1 MLENNFNS
9 KYLDFDVIKVLL
21 IEDSLDHILLI
32 QEILTHTQSKTMKF
46 ELKATHCLLT
56 GLMILRNEN
65 FHAVLLDLSLPDAT
79 KLEAF
84 DKINSL
90 FPYIPIIVLTGLDDE
105 TLAIKAVR
113 SGAQDY
119 IVKGTVDSTILTHS
133 IAYAIERKKAAN
145 VLKELEH
152 RRTNFIAMV
161 SHELRTPLTVI
172 RGYLE
177 FLDRCSGSL
186 SPDVMSKCFRPMYR
200 SVLRLESLIK
210 GVNDLTEIDKGIFA
224 LNGLTNISL
233 CDFLFEALIPHKMR
247 LHDQLDISNINNFD
261 ETNEVQI
268 KGDSSRLQQII
279 DNLIENVIRNSS
291 DEKRKIKCVM
301 EIISDKVRIIIEDNG
316 AGIHSS
322 NIESIFEQFISIP
335 TKYYAGGTGIG
346 LYISRKIA
354 QAHGGTLVAQS
365 EGEGK
370 GAKFILEL
378 PRSS

>member
-1 MLENNFNS
+1 MLERNLNR
-9 KYLDFDVIKVLL
+9 KYSDIDVIKVLL
-21 IEDSLDHILLI
+21 IEDSLEDILLI

-46 ELKATHCLLT
+46 ELKSTYCLLT

-65 FHAVLLDLSLPDAT
+65 FHSVLLDLSLPDAT

-90 FPYIPIIVLTGLDDE
+90 FPHIPIIVLTGLDDE

-119 IVKGTVDSTILTHS
+119 LVKGTVDSTILTHS

-145 VLKELEH
+145 VLKELEK

-177 FLDRCSGSL
+177 FLDRCSGFL
-186 SPDVMSKCFRPMYR
+186 SPEEMSKCFKPMYR

-210 GVNDLTEIDKGIFA
+210 GVNDLAEIDKGIFT
-224 LNGLTNISL
+224 LNGLTNISV

-261 ETNEVQI
+261 ETNEVPI
-268 KGDSSRLQQII
+268 KGDPSRLQQII
-279 DNLIENVIRNSS
+279 DYLIENAIRNSS
-291 DEKRKIKCVM
+291 DEKRKIKCLI
-301 EIISDKVRIIIEDNG
+301 EIISDKIRIIIEDNG

-322 NIESIFEQFISIP
+322 NIKSIFEQFISTP

>member
-1 MLENNFNS
+1 MLEDNLIRKNTFN
-9 KYLDFDVIKVLL
+9 DVIKVLL
-21 IEDSLDHILLI
+21 LEDSLDDILLI
-32 QEILTHTQSKTMKF
+32 QEILTHTQSNTMKF
-46 ELKATHCLLT
+46 ELKSTYNLLT

-65 FHAVLLDLSLPDAT
+65 FHAILLDLSLPDAA

-90 FPYIPIIVLTGLDDE
+90 FPHIPIIVLTGLDDE
-105 TLAIKAVR
+105 NLAIKAVR

-119 IVKGTVDSTILTHS
+119 LVKGTVDGTLLTHS
-133 IAYAIERKKAAN
+133 IRYAIERKKATN

-152 RRTNFIAMV
+152 RRTNFIDMV

-177 FLDRCSGSL
+177 FLDRYSGSL
-186 SPDVMSKCFRPMYR
+186 PPEKLSDCLKPMHR
-200 SVLRLESLIK
+200 GVIRLEQLIK
-210 GVNDLTEIDKGIFA
+210 GVNDLAEIDKGIFA
-224 LNGLTNISL
+224 LNGITNISI
-233 CDFLFEALIPHKMR
+233 CDFLFEVLIPHSIR
-247 LHDQLDISNINNFD
+247 LHDQLDINNINNFD
-261 ETNEVQI
+261 ETNEDQI
-268 KGDSSRLQQII
+268 KGDSLRLQQVI
-279 DNLIENVIRNSS
+279 DNLIENAIRNSS
-291 DEKRKIKCVM
+291 DENRKIKCVV
-301 EIISDKVRIIIEDNG
+301 EIISDKVRIIVEDNG
-316 AGIHSS
+316 AGVHSS

-370 GAKFILEL
+370 GSKFILEL
-378 PRSS
+378 PRES